1 MNYLSASEYEAYGL
15 EATTPSAWITT
26 ASALVDAH
34 CRRITLALAQYV
46 ERLRLDPGRN
56 TLRLSYLPLALVA
69 PATSP
74 IVAARGRYGIPR
86 RGDDSSGELAFDVA
100 QVFSLPGTWTDL
112 DPAAVEFFAET
123 GELALPLNPLGLWYS
138 ELEITYTAGLDVLPD
153 AVKTACA
160 QIVRNAQATPAL
172 NVRAGQLDRVRLDY
186 FADTLL
192 DQNVRALLAPYVAQK
207 MG

>member
-15 EATTPSAWITT
+15 ETTTPPSWVTT
-26 ASALVDAH
+26 ASALMDAH
-34 CRRITLALAQYV
+34 CRRTTLAVAQYV
-46 ERLRLDPGRN
+46 ERIRIDPGRN

-74 IVAARGRYGIPR
+74 VVAARGRYGIPR
-86 RGDDSSGELAFDVA
+86 RGDDSAGELAFDAA
-100 QVFSLPGTWTDL
+100 QAFSLPGTWTDL
-112 DPAAVEFFAET
+112 DPSAIDFFAET

-138 ELEITYTAGLDVLPD
+138 ELEVTYTAGLDVLPD

-172 NVRAGQLDRVRLDY
+172 NVRVGRLDRVRLDY
-186 FADTLL
+186 FADTLF
-192 DQNVRALLAPYVAQK
+192 DQNVCALLAPYVAQK
-207 MG
+207 VG